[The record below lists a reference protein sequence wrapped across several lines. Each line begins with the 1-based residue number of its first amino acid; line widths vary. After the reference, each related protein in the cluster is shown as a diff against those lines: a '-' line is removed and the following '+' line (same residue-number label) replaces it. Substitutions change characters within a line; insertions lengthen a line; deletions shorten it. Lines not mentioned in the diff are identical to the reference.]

1 MALLRKKYGE
11 IPPDAVV
18 LTEEEAFK
26 YQTKILNSW
35 TDQSDVLGYKF
46 GRYFLATASALSGLY
61 INNHYR
67 NKFKLFHY
75 GRLSTYLPLCFLPSA
90 FSMVLHMELVL
101 KDVVLQKRNSCLV
114 CLEMRGS
121 AMQAMVGCAFP
132 LLLAPVACLSLAHR
146 YFTIQIPDVVREP
159 GQLLKFIHGK
169 TKPVANV
176 LFAIF
181 IGQALLG
188 SVVTY
193 WEAQS
198 VITVNRKLALL
209 EQQLENM

>member
-1 MALLRKKYGE
+1 MLIG
-11 IPPDAVV
+11 
-18 LTEEEAFK
+18 
-26 YQTKILNSW
+26 
-35 TDQSDVLGYKF
+35 
-46 GRYFLATASALSGLY
+46 
-61 INNHYR
+61 
-67 NKFKLFHY
+67 
-75 GRLSTYLPLCFLPSA
+75 
-90 FSMVLHMELVL
+90 MELCNHDSRVQLL
-101 KDVVLQKRNSCLV
+101 KFFFK
-114 CLEMRGS
+114 
-121 AMQAMVGCAFP
+121 
-132 LLLAPVACLSLAHR
+132 LAHR